1 VDGGYHK
8 VGADAKRALLAAM
21 RLPAATRGE
30 MNDSLSRITI
40 EPALPPAVT
49 AWAQASIPVR
59 LGQPRP
65 AWATLLRDDGSVG
78 RFQTQGDYVILP
90 PQPIGR
96 HRLLNE
102 DRPERFCHV
111 TVAPKA
117 CYLPPAL
124 VAGERRFGIAAHL
137 YALRSHGDQGI
148 GDFATLARFAAEAAH
163 VGASTV
169 GLNPLHALFPQDRSR
184 ASPYQPSDRHFL
196 DPIYIDVSEFPGGA
210 GLPSPSGPVDYAAVW
225 ERKRAVLDAAFNPTG
240 QERIPVSLSR
250 FAIFETIAEVLGTS
264 QWLAWPS
271 GLRHPESPDVAAFAR
286 QHQRTVQFHAFL
298 QTLADRQFAAAA
310 GSAAEHGLSL
320 GLYRDLAVG
329 AAPDGAEAWSAQDRL
344 MHGVSVGAPPDPFS
358 ANGQIWSLPPP
369 DPVAMR
375 SDGFSAFS
383 DLLVANMRHAGAL
396 RIDHV
401 MGLRRLFV
409 IPDGTGAVDGAYVTY
424 PMEDLLAQ
432 VALQSQ
438 RAQCLVVGEDLGT
451 VPEGMSEELAASN
464 ILSYKVLWFE
474 RQDGR
479 IRPPTE
485 WRRLAAACVST
496 HDLATLAGWWQGA
509 DIAEKRTLLL
519 LDDPEAEQNRA
530 AEKAE
535 LIALLRA
542 EGLLEETVDLAQP
555 MPPAVAVAVH
565 AFVSA
570 TPSLLALVQ
579 ADDLAGETVAINLPG
594 TDRERPNWRRRLSPD
609 LSDLCQSPLARAIL
623 AAFRARAAC
632 PPTCWGYG

>member
-1 VDGGYHK
+1 
-8 VGADAKRALLAAM
+8 
-21 RLPAATRGE
+21 
-30 MNDSLSRITI
+30 
-40 EPALPPAVT
+40 
-49 AWAQASIPVR
+49 
-59 LGQPRP
+59 
-65 AWATLLRDDGSVG
+65 
-78 RFQTQGDYVILP
+78 
-90 PQPIGR
+90 
-96 HRLLNE
+96 
-102 DRPERFCHV
+102 
-111 TVAPKA
+111 
-117 CYLPPAL
+117 
-124 VAGERRFGIAAHL
+124 
-137 YALRSHGDQGI
+137 
-148 GDFATLARFAAEAAH
+148 
-163 VGASTV
+163 
-169 GLNPLHALFPQDRSR
+169 
-184 ASPYQPSDRHFL
+184 
-196 DPIYIDVSEFPGGA
+196 
-210 GLPSPSGPVDYAAVW
+210 
-225 ERKRAVLDAAFNPTG
+225 
-240 QERIPVSLSR
+240 
-250 FAIFETIAEVLGTS
+250 
-264 QWLAWPS
+264 
-271 GLRHPESPDVAAFAR
+271 
-286 QHQRTVQFHAFL
+286 
-298 QTLADRQFAAAA
+298 
-310 GSAAEHGLSL
+310 
-320 GLYRDLAVG
+320 
-329 AAPDGAEAWSAQDRL
+329 
-344 MHGVSVGAPPDPFS
+344 
-358 ANGQIWSLPPP
+358 
-369 DPVAMR
+369 MR

-409 IPDGTGAVDGAYVTY
+409 IPDGTGAIDGAYVTY
-424 PMEDLLAQ
+424 PMDDLLAQ

-451 VPEGMSEELAASN
+451 VPEGMSEALAASN

-479 IRPPTE
+479 IRPPPE

-509 DIAEKRTLLL
+509 DIAENRTLLL

-530 AEKAE
+530 VEKAE

-632 PPTCWGYG
+632 RPPVGATDEGSSLAKAVNGSI